1 MKHIT
6 VTLVLLAFG
15 IQIMLKAQN
24 QEPEEN
30 PITTDYSIDKFTNE
44 PDAPAIVIFDKADT
58 RFLLNDNDYTYIFKR
73 KVRIK
78 ILSEAGLKFAE
89 VEIPTYNSNYVSETI
104 IDMSASSYNFSQ
116 NRFTKKNL
124 DIANSHKEK
133 KSNTVEITK
142 FAIPNAQ
149 VGSIIEYEYKLESNY
164 LFNIPDW
171 NFQWEIPVIY
181 SGYTLHMV
189 PFYNYQYRLQ
199 GALKFDVYHTQASN
213 DKRSLSGIEYSDLIY
228 TFGMKNI
235 PSFKNEGFIT
245 STSDYIMKIDFQ
257 LAQILYPSGRK
268 QDVISTWPL
277 LKKDL
282 LTDED
287 FGRFVKLAQK
297 QAPKIVDINDLIN
310 TEPIARIDSVLS
322 YVKRNFIWNGN
333 FRLKTDQ
340 KFQKF
345 ITSKR
350 GSSSEINLFTIGL
363 LNAVG
368 IKTSP
373 AIISTRGHGKIRTTY
388 PFYDN
393 FNNVIIVCETPE
405 GLLLRDAT
413 NILVSNDR
421 LPPECLNEL
430 GLLINDNK
438 EEEWI
443 QTNSIGMSRIRT
455 SISTIFENNMQ
466 KSRVSVTGT
475 EYDGLFLR
483 EKYGTDMEKILKHI
497 SGENDE
503 VVDSSL
509 IIKNMENAKS
519 PYILNYV
526 VSNKTQQAGES
537 VYIQPFFREIISENP
552 FKLASRK
559 YPIDLGYPQRRE
571 FISTITIPD
580 GYKLELIP
588 SDKSSQKNSLFEYFY
603 KIKQIDNQIQVVF
616 NYTLFNQIY
625 QPDNYLLLKSF
636 FREVVEIGNERI
648 VLKTIL

>member
-537 VYIQPFFREIISENP
+537 VYIQPFLREIISENP